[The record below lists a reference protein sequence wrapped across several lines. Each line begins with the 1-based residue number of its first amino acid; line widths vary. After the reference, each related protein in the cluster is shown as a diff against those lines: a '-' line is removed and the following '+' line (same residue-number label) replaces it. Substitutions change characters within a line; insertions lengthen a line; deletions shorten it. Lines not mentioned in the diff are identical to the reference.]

1 LREAQEEVGLAAEE
15 STRAERQGTKHLGEP
30 ASACHIRQGLASSG
44 DRSFPERGLIGDTL
58 AGAPLRAPSLE
69 WVASTSMD
77 LLIEAV
83 TFPPFAENTYVVGD
97 PESRQALLVDPGG
110 RVDALADILAR
121 HQLEPVAIVAT
132 HGHIDH
138 VSGVAEAKARFQV
151 PFWLHEADRFWL
163 EGLDMQAMLFGF
175 PRGVTPQ
182 VERWLEDGDPIA
194 LGAQSGRVI
203 HTPGHSPGGICL
215 FFADAGILFTGD
227 TLFANSV
234 GRTDLPGGSSPDLA
248 ASIRARLYP
257 LGDDVTFYPGHGPSG
272 RLGHERTGNPFIS
285 GE

>member
-1 LREAQEEVGLAAEE
+1 
-15 STRAERQGTKHLGEP
+15 
-30 ASACHIRQGLASSG
+30 
-44 DRSFPERGLIGDTL
+44 
-58 AGAPLRAPSLE
+58 
-69 WVASTSMD
+69 MD

-83 TFPPFAENTYVVGD
+83 TSPPFAENTYVVAE
-97 PESRQALLVDPGG
+97 PKSRQALLVDPGG

-121 HQLEPVAIVAT
+121 QQLEPVAIVAT

-175 PRGVTPQ
+175 PRGVIPQ
-182 VERWLEDGDPIA
+182 VERWLEDGDPVA

-203 HTPGHSPGGICL
+203 HTPGHSPGGICI
-215 FFADAGILFTGD
+215 FFPEAKALFTGD

-234 GRTDLPGGSSPDLA
+234 GRTDLPGGSPPDLA
-248 ASIRARLYP
+248 TSIRARLYP

-272 RLGHERTGNPFIS
+272 RLGHERIGNPFIA